1 LILPSPFWI
10 LLSPFFNDLTD
21 RVEQGFSSFNIAHTA
36 VGRRIVTDPCEL
48 EDQFVRRRQRLRR
61 AWHRDNVGME
71 TQPGNE
77 FMAIDCLVWDGIY
90 WLLAACEL
98 PRKPPEWRQ

>member
-1 LILPSPFWI
+1 M
-10 LLSPFFNDLTD
+10 
-21 RVEQGFSSFNIAHTA
+21 G
-36 VGRRIVTDPCEL
+36 GRIVTGPCEL

-77 FMAIDCLVWDGIY
+77 FMAIDCLVWDVIC
-90 WLLAACEL
+90 WLRAACEML
-98 PRKPPEWRQ
+98 RKPPEYRQ